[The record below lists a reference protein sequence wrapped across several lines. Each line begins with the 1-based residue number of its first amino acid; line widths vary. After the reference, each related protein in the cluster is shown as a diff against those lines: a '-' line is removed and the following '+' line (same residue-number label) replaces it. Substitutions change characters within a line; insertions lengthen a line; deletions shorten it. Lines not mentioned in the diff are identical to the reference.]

1 MQALRAKHTIVALN
15 VLAVGK
21 YGNDM
26 PESTNSTKSRHF
38 QDIIRAHYR
47 NSIIIFCHVTSSYS
61 F

>member
-1 MQALRAKHTIVALN
+1 MQVLRTKHTIVALN

-21 YGNDM
+21 YGNVT
-26 PESTNSTKSRHF
+26 PESTNSTKNRRF

-47 NSIIIFCHVTSSYS
+47 NSIVFCHVTSSYR